1 MKNLVINNVFVGG
14 YGHNKGN
21 LPHEMINF
29 FKDDNGNFYIYI
41 TPYGALDAKYSAG
54 EIEGVLFVRSVG
66 NSLVE
71 VLAKAIVSPCDDW
84 FFTQGVQLYGKG
96 DSSSLRTNY
105 ARERTSFARTSR

>member
-29 FKDDNGNFYIYI
+29 FRADKGKFYIYI
-41 TPYGALDAKYSAG
+41 TPYGTLDAKYSAS
-54 EIEGVLFVRSVG
+54 EIEGILFVRSVG
-66 NSLVE
+66 DSMVE

-84 FFTQGVQLYGKG
+84 FFTQGVQLYGKC
-96 DSSSLRTNY
+96 DNEIES
-105 ARERTSFARTSR
+105 